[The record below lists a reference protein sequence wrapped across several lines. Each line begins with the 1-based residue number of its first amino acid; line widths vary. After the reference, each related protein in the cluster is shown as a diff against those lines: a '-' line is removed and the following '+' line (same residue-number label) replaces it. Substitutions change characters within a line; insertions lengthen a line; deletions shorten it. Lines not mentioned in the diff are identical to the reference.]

1 VRGHAPERRGA
12 RGVHRAEPSGQGW
25 GCGTAASL
33 SSHAALGMGGDER
46 GVDVQGGAG
55 GAAARLLDVLE
66 DGLDGEAGHLSHILL
81 RRTRQARRSQARAV
95 QTQPSG
101 RLAGRTQRVGR
112 CGVIGGRTRASRD
125 SARPRAPQH
134 RTSAT
139 DEQPE
144 FAKCQ
149 RLRGRIPDRNHRV
162 APTTLGRRPCASSPR
177 SREWCFFSNKA
188 YTFVKLM
195 VSAKNRQAKCACTRT
210 GRACRGVCTPGMAQ
224 RG

>member
-1 VRGHAPERRGA
+1 MRGHAPERRGA

-81 RRTRQARRSQARAV
+81 RRTASEEVSGSCRAD
-95 QTQPSG
+95 P
-101 RLAGRTQRVGR
+101 AVGQ
-112 CGVIGGRTRASRD
+112 ASRAYA
-125 SARPRAPQH
+125 ARGALRSDRGADARLKRQRTPTSGAASNVSNGRA
-134 RTSAT
+134 A
-139 DEQPE
+139 E
-144 FAKCQ
+144 FAKC
-149 RLRGRIPDRNHRV
+149 RRARGRIPDPNHRV
-162 APTTLGRRPCASSPR
+162 APTALGRRPCASSPR